1 MGSLISFL
9 KTQAYHKD
17 FRRNILREACASGT
31 WFMLASPQQNMFYG
45 VFATPPVPKFSNRS
59 CATSL
64 PQVFREPRARPK
76 TGSWANSRSHS
87 VGDVGAPQVDP
98 NIRKDEKNTPCTRY
112 GSGPSGHVNHSPKCT
127 PAMAPA
133 IFLSSPCPQLQEH
146 RGLLH
151 GQSTALHSL
160 SLAML
165 RDEGTPRSAM
175 FESMITWCA
184 SENRAK

>member
-1 MGSLISFL
+1 MI
-9 KTQAYHKD
+9 
-17 FRRNILREACASGT
+17 
-31 WFMLASPQQNMFYG
+31 ASPQRNMFYG
-45 VFATPPVPKFSNRS
+45 VFATPPVSKFSNRS

-98 NIRKDEKNTPCTRY
+98 NIRKDEKNTPCTPY
-112 GSGPSGHVNHSPKCT
+112 GSGPSGPSGHVNHSPKCT